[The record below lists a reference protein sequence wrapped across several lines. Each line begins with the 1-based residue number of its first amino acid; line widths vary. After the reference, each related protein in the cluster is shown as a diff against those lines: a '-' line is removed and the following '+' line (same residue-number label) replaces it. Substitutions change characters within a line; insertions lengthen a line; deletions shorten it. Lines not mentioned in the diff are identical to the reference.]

1 MISYTTTYRER
12 EIGGGGGGSR
22 LTRESRGGGGG
33 GECQVSRGWRGLGE
47 RKRERARE
55 GRREGG

>member
-12 EIGGGGGGSR
+12 EIGGGR
-22 LTRESRGGGGG
+22 LTRESRGGGGGG

-47 RKRERARE
+47 RKRERAQE
-55 GRREGG
+55 GRWEGG